1 MSGPFPREGRT
12 PAALGIDI
20 GSSNVKVALVG
31 RDAGGSV
38 RELMVRSLPT
48 PSDAAGLLSAVGSLI
63 RNILALTRMR
73 PEAVG
78 ISSMA
83 ETGVPL
89 DADDRALT
97 PLIRWN
103 GVRDRLE
110 AESIAE
116 RYGASAMFAATGVPL
131 GPKAPL
137 TMWARLRRTDP
148 DLWSRM
154 ARWSGVADLVA
165 LDLTGALTTD
175 HTLAG
180 RTMAYRLPAAGEP
193 LPTEFDQEL
202 LAIAGLRAEQLP
214 RIVLPGEQAG
224 VVTAAAA
231 ARTGLMA
238 GIPVILAGHDHAVG
252 AWAAGVRRPG
262 DVADSIGTSEAL
274 LHILVGAA
282 DRAAVASAGMSL
294 TRTVTGSLEC
304 LVAGSANGGALIAW
318 WFERLAVA
326 DPAAVLEQ
334 AGDRRPSRLV
344 ILPYLSGRQ
353 APAPDPDAGLQIFDD
368 AGDRVEPGSLDP
380 VESTRGLLEGLSLHL
395 RWMDSEQRRLA
406 GESDLGGSIVVLGGH
421 SIPGWLRVKA
431 AVMPSGLR
439 AVTAAE
445 PVAVGAA
452 LLAAVRLGMMPEG
465 AALPSAAVPA
475 GPDHGEL
482 YDDGYA
488 RFVVAAAAA
497 AVAIATTTDA
507 RTSAPNH
514 APNPAPNHA
523 RNPRGDT

>member
-1 MSGPFPREGRT
+1 MSGPFPRERRT

-20 GSSNVKVALVG
+20 GSSNVKVALVAM
-31 RDAGGSV
+31 DADGSV

-48 PSDAAGLLSAVGSLI
+48 PSDAAELLSAVGSLI
-63 RNILALTRMR
+63 RNILALTRIR

-89 DADDRALT
+89 DSDDRALT

-103 GVRDRLE
+103 SARDRLD

-116 RYGASAMFAATGVPL
+116 RYGASALFAATGVPV

-137 TMWARLRRTDP
+137 MMWSRLRRTDP

-154 ARWSGVADLVA
+154 ARWSGAADLVA

-180 RTMAYRLPAAGEP
+180 RTMAYRLPAAGDP

-202 LAIAGLRAEQLP
+202 LAIAGLRGEQLP

-231 ARTGLMA
+231 TRTGLTP

-252 AWAAGVRRPG
+252 GWAAGARRPSG
-262 DVADSIGTSEAL
+262 VADSIGTSEAL
-274 LHILVGAA
+274 LHILAGGA

-334 AGDRRPSRLV
+334 AGDRRPSRLL

-353 APAPDPDAGLQIFDD
+353 TPAPDPDAGLRIFDD
-368 AGDRVEPGSLDP
+368 AGNRVEPGSLDP

-406 GESDLGGSIVVLGGH
+406 GESARGGPVVVLGGH

-452 LLAAVRLGMMPEG
+452 LLAAVRLGMIPEG
-465 AALPSAAVPA
+465 ATLPSGAVSA
-475 GPDHGEL
+475 EPDHGKS
-482 YDDGYA
+482 YDDSYT
-488 RFVVAAAAA
+488 RFVAA
-497 AVAIATTTDA
+497 AVATPADA

-514 APNPAPNHA
+514 APNHA